1 MDSVWLAGTIVS
13 AYVTTVGAVVAALIL
28 RSNGRKSKKNPESWN
43 GKERRKDPW
52 HSAPCPYLENV
63 TNGLA
68 GIEARLAAIEGILMG
83 KK

>member
-28 RSNGRKSKKNPESWN
+28 RSNGRKSRRNPESWN
-43 GKERRKDPW
+43 GKERRQEPW
-52 HSAPCPYLENV
+52 HSAPCPYVENLTKALEP
-63 TNGLA
+63 
-68 GIEARLAAIEGILMG
+68 IEARLAAIEAILMG